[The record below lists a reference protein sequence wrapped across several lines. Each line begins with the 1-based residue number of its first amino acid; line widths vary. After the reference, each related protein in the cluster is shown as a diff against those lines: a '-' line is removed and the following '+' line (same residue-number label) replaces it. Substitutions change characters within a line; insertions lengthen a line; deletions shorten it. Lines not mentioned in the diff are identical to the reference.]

1 MKRYNYI
8 WAIAIALVSLCS
20 CNQEAIIEDEDIPV
34 QVAPEGYIFF
44 DAAMKTNSRGTIM
57 RDNLHA
63 DFSVLGYRYPAT
75 WSSAAT
81 LAQQSSTISFTDN
94 SGALSS
100 DEYMGVFHPMVIV
113 DGKETPSQLPTHQ
126 LVTWNGTTHS
136 YTNPQEWENNLK
148 YAFFAWYPATLVA
161 NGGNSD
167 LIGKPYITYTLP
179 EGEDRAARQN
189 MHDVLTAERID
200 YQKRIYGAS
209 VALNMKHRLAGL
221 DIKAGSLINAKG
233 LKETYGTV
241 GADNY
246 VEAWD
251 KETLEDSEA
260 VTLAITDFTLTL
272 ENIKTSVKIEL
283 NPDYSA
289 DGISLTPSG
298 STTKTYTG
306 FEGATGIGYYNSN
319 DDLKTLVGNDEKLIL
334 IPQDDAINV
343 SMSMNYTITCN
354 GVSKTLSAS
363 ASEITIDK
371 LEENNYYYLLLNF
384 TKSGLFVK
392 TQVNNVW
399 EDKTIEHTFN

>member
-8 WAIAIALVSLCS
+8 WTIAIALVSLCS
-20 CNQEAIIEDEDIPV
+20 CSQEAIIEDEDIPV

-44 DAAMKTNSRGTIM
+44 DTAMKTNSRGAIM
-57 RDNLHA
+57 RDNLHT

-75 WSSAAT
+75 WN
-81 LAQQSSTISFTDN
+81 STSLMAKQNGTIIFTNNEGKLTDN
-94 SGALSS
+94 Q
-100 DEYMGVFHPMVIV
+100 YMGVFHPF
-113 DGKETPSQLPTHQ
+113 DADNNPSPLPTHQ
-126 LVTWNGTTHS
+126 LVTWNGATHT
-136 YTNPQEWENNLK
+136 YTNPQEWQNNLK

-161 NGGNSD
+161 NGGSSTYE
-167 LIGKPYITYTLP
+167 GKPYITYNLP
-179 EGEDRAARQN
+179 EGTDRDARKN

-209 VALNMKHRLAGL
+209 VALEMKHRLAGL

-233 LKETYGTV
+233 LEETYGTV
-241 GADNY
+241 GEDNY
-246 VEAWD
+246 VKEWD

-260 VTLAITDFTLTL
+260 VTLSITDFTLTL

-298 STTKTYTG
+298 SATKTYTG

-334 IPQDDAINV
+334 IPQNDAIKV

-363 ASEITIDK
+363 ANDITIDK

-392 TQVNNVW
+392 TQVTNLW
-399 EDKTIEHTFN
+399 EEKTIDHTFN